1 MLETVPAKLLDAYVQ
16 DENALVIDLRSSEE
30 YQSGHM
36 RGAVNAPM
44 GQFADG
50 WPERE
55 RTIVLYCDR
64 GAMSMA
70 VGRRAF
76 RTGISGEK
84 CCGRVSCV
92 PRDTDCDGARI
103 RIDKNKAHALR

>member
-1 MLETVPAKLLDAYVQ
+1 MLETVPAKLLDAYAQ
-16 DENALVIDLRSSEE
+16 DENALVVDLRSSEE

-64 GAMSMA
+64 
-70 VGRRAF
+70 
-76 RTGISGEK
+76 
-84 CCGRVSCV
+84 
-92 PRDTDCDGARI
+92 
-103 RIDKNKAHALR
+103 

>member
-16 DENALVIDLRSSEE
+16 DENVLVIDLRSSEE

-50 WPERE
+50 WPERAKDDCALLRPWSHE
-55 RTIVLYCDR
+55 HGCREK
-64 GAMSMA
+64 S
-70 VGRRAF
+70 F
-76 RTGISGEK
+76 RS
-84 CCGRVSCV
+84 
-92 PRDTDCDGARI
+92 RDIG
-103 RIDKNKAHALR
+103 

>member
-16 DENALVIDLRSSEE
+16 DENVLVIDLRSSEE

-44 GQFADG
+44 G
-50 WPERE
+50 PERAK
-55 RTIVLYCDR
+55 TIVLYCDR

-70 VGRRAF
+70 VGRKLSERGYRVKSVVGGFHAY
-76 RTGISGEK
+76 RGTQIVTGQE
-84 CCGRVSCV
+84 
-92 PRDTDCDGARI
+92 
-103 RIDKNKAHALR
+103 

>member
-16 DENALVIDLRSSEE
+16 DENVLVIDLRSSEE

-36 RGAVNAPM
+36 RGAVNVPM

-50 WPERE
+50 WPERA

-70 VGRRAF
+70 VGRRLSERGYRVKSVVGGFHAY
-76 RTGISGEK
+76 RGTQIVTGQE
-84 CCGRVSCV
+84 
-92 PRDTDCDGARI
+92 
-103 RIDKNKAHALR
+103 